1 MKSVIGLCLLL
12 LVVFTLPVSWASPK
26 NDTIYIFGDSLSD
39 TGNDIILT
47 KAQRIFPAI
56 PPSESPHRT
65 YYNGRFSNGPVSVE
79 YLWRLL
85 KSDNSASLTPFLSK
99 KGLKLDGGIN
109 LAFGGSTS
117 GYVNQTPGGF
127 YVPGVL
133 GQVELFR
140 KALKG
145 KKPQA
150 GALYVIWTGANDYI
164 TGATD
169 QPAEVVANITKTI
182 ETLYSLG
189 ARNFLVPNLPDLGL
203 APIIQSEGSEKILEF
218 SQFTEIHNDLLNRAG
233 DELKIKLRGSRI
245 VIVDLYTVSQNL
257 LSTGIPPTSEHII
270 TAPPALE
277 VIAAGTEAVSCLF
290 TDPTTC
296 PDVNVTEAVPPFY
309 FWDIL
314 HPTTLIHRL
323 FGQAMFNS
331 LKDQDSQQSPSSP

>member
-1 MKSVIGLCLLL
+1 
-12 LVVFTLPVSWASPK
+12 
-26 NDTIYIFGDSLSD
+26 LSD
-39 TGNDIILT
+39 TGNDIVLT
-47 KAQRIFPAI
+47 KAQGIFPAI

-85 KSDNSASLTPFLSK
+85 KSSNNAVLTPFLSK
-99 KGLKLDGGIN
+99 NGLTLDGGIN
-109 LAFGGSTS
+109 FAFGGSTS
-117 GYVNQTPGGF
+117 GYVNQTPGRF

-150 GALYVIWTGANDYI
+150 DALYVIWTGANDYI

-169 QPAEVVANITKTI
+169 QPAEVVANITKAV

-203 APIIQSEGSEKILEF
+203 APIIQSEGSEKIQEF
-218 SQFTEIHNDLLNRAG
+218 SQFTETHNDLLERAG
-233 DELKIKLRGSRI
+233 SELKIKLRGSSI
-245 VIVDLYTVSQNL
+245 IIVDLYTVSQNL
-257 LSTGIPPTSEHII
+257 LSNGIPPTSEHII
-270 TAPPALE
+270 IAPPALA

-290 TDPTTC
+290 TDPTAC
-296 PDVNVTEAVPPFY
+296 PDVKVTEAVPPFY
-309 FWDIL
+309 FWDVL
-314 HPTTLIHRL
+314 HPTTLIHRF

-331 LKDQDSQQSPSSP
+331 LKNQDSLQSPTGP